1 MTKPGLRNEL
11 WFRMDTNHRRPG
23 RAIIASVTQTR
34 TKQTLPQALRPT
46 GLAGMTG
53 MTGFVP

>member
-34 TKQTLPQALRPT
+34 TKQTLPQAMRPT

-53 MTGFVP
+53 FVP